1 VTLKDC
7 VQLNGGFLDK
17 MVALVAEKGFRMRMS
32 AAQMFTFVRKAR
44 SAAKKAGT
52 GAVRL
57 IVSLRISLLCLLYYI
72 RLSESGGEVV
82 MVMVMVIRL
91 GPVQI
96 KKGTM

>member
-1 VTLKDC
+1 
-7 VQLNGGFLDK
+7 
-17 MVALVAEKGFRMRMS
+17 MRMS

-57 IVSLRISLLCLLYYI
+57 IVLVSLRISLLCLLYYI